1 MNWATSTP
9 SFSSWKFLKQFALLA
24 SLCFAMFAAAC
35 GGGGSTPTPPPPT
48 GNFSNASLKGQYAFF
63 MSGTILTNNGS
74 TFFAR
79 IGSFTADGNGNI
91 TTGIEDVDVTGPE
104 RIPLSPSTYTIQAD
118 GRGVVNLVGS
128 GPLSFSVT
136 LLSPTQGLMVETDLN
151 ATASGTFFL
160 QDSSSFTTAGFNGN
174 YVFDVS
180 GLDFNPQ
187 INDPLNSPVPDSIVG
202 QFVSNGS
209 GGLSGVLDE
218 NDDANPSGGQP
229 FTSGSFQLD
238 ATNGPTFGRGTMTFV
253 ANGVTYNYIYYVVNG
268 SRLVLIEDSS
278 GSGVLTVGTA
288 TAQASVPTSNA
299 TFNGSFAFLTSGSG
313 TSGPITRIGRFSAN
327 GSGALTSVFADT
339 NDNGGTAQVPKG
351 SLSATTY
358 AIDTNFTGS
367 GRGTLT
373 FTDSQLGT
381 FSFVFYLS
389 SPSGGVIQDVS
400 INNNKGN
407 VGDGFLQLQTGAPF
421 TQAGVAGAYGFNFA
435 GVSSNNNTTVTAE
448 EDFVG
453 QMTLSSA
460 ASNNVTGAVDFSEF
474 SSNQGVFLNVV
485 LSGTG
490 LTIGGD
496 GTTSSGMRNALALKP
511 LTNPSSTI
519 NFVPYFVDSQHMFV
533 AGTDS
538 DRVLSGVITLQNP

>member
-1 MNWATSTP
+1 MTSYT
-9 SFSSWKFLKQFALLA
+9 SKQQVNRFALLLT
-24 SLCFAMFAAAC
+24 LCLAVFAAAC
-35 GGGGSTPTPPPPT
+35 GGGGGSNPTPPPPT
-48 GNFSNASLKGQYAFF
+48 GNFSNTSLKGQYAFF
-63 MSGTILTNNGS
+63 MSGTNVS
-74 TFFAR
+74 TGAFFAR

-104 RIPLSPSTYTIQAD
+104 TIALSPSTYTIQAD

-136 LLSPTQGLMVETDLN
+136 LLSPTQGLIAETDLN

-160 QDSSSFTTAGFNGN
+160 QNSSSFTTSGFSGN

-180 GLDFNPQ
+180 GLDFNG
-187 INDPLNSPVPDSIVG
+187 STFGVPDSIVG
-202 QFVSNGS
+202 QFVSNGN
-209 GGLSGVLDE
+209 GGLTGVLDE
-218 NDDANPSGGQP
+218 NDNASPSGGQP

-268 SRLVLIEDSS
+268 SRICLIEDSS
-278 GSGVLTVGTA
+278 ASSVVTVGTA
-288 TAQASVPTSNA
+288 TSQSSVPTSNA
-299 TFNGSFAFLTSGSG
+299 TFNGNFAFLTSGSG
-313 TSGPITRIGRFSAN
+313 TTGPITRIGRFTAN
-327 GSGALTSVFADT
+327 GSGGLTSVFADT

-358 AIDTNFTGS
+358 AIDTSFTGS

-381 FSFVFYLS
+381 YSFVFYLN

-407 VGDGFLQLQTGAPF
+407 VGDGFLQLQNGAPF
-421 TQAGVAGAYGFNFA
+421 SLAGLAGDYGFNFA
-435 GVSSNNNTTVTAE
+435 GVSSNNNTAVTAE
-448 EDFVG
+448 EDYVG
-453 QMTLSSA
+453 HLKVSTA
-460 ASNNVTGAVDFSEF
+460 GAGGNVAGAVDFSEF
-474 SSNQGVFLNVV
+474 SSNQGVFLNIVV
-485 LSGTG
+485 SGNG
-490 LTIGGD
+490 LAVGGD
-496 GTTSSGMRNALALKP
+496 GTTSTGTRNALSLK
-511 LTNPSSTI
+511 LNTSPSATL

-533 AGTDS
+533 AGSDS
-538 DRVLSGVITLQNP
+538 NRVISGVVTLQNP

>member
-1 MNWATSTP
+1 MNSFTS
-9 SFSSWKFLKQFALLA
+9 KQQLNRIALFLT
-24 SLCFAMFAAAC
+24 LCFAAFASAC

-63 MSGTILTNNGS
+63 MSGTNVSTGS
-74 TFFAR
+74 FFAR

-91 TTGIEDVDVTGPE
+91 TAGIEDVDVTGPE
-104 RIPLSPSTYTIQAD
+104 TIPLSPSSYTIQAD
-118 GRGVVNLVGS
+118 GRGVVNLIGS

-136 LLSPTQGLMVETDLN
+136 LLSPTQGLIVETDLN

-160 QDSSSFTTAGFNGN
+160 QNPSSFTTSGFSGN

-180 GLDFNPQ
+180 GLDFNG
-187 INDPLNSPVPDSIVG
+187 SFGVPDSIVG

-209 GGLSGVLDE
+209 GGLTGVLDE
-218 NDDANPSGGQP
+218 NDNAIPSGGQP
-229 FTSGSFQLD
+229 VTSGSFQLD

-253 ANGVTYNYIYYVVNG
+253 ANGSTFNYVYYVVNG
-268 SRLVLIEDSS
+268 SRLVLIENSS
-278 GSGVLTVGTA
+278 TSNVVTVGTA
-288 TAQASVPTSNA
+288 TAQSSVPTSNA
-299 TFNGSFAFLTSGSG
+299 TFNGNFAFLTSGSG
-313 TSGPITRIGRFSAN
+313 TTGPITRIGRFTAD
-327 GSGALTSVFADT
+327 GGGGLTSVFANT
-339 NDNGGTAQVPKG
+339 NDNGDAEQVPKG

-358 AIDTNFTGS
+358 AIDTNFAGS

-373 FTDSQLGT
+373 FTDSSLGT
-381 FSFVFYLS
+381 YSFVFYLS

-421 TQAGVAGAYGFNFA
+421 SLAGLAGDYGLNFA
-435 GVSSNNNTTVTAE
+435 GVSSNNSTAVTAE

-453 QMTLSSA
+453 HLNVSSA
-460 ASNNVTGAVDFSEF
+460 SSGGNVTGAVDFSEF
-474 SSNQGVFLNVV
+474 SSNQGVFFNIVV
-485 LSGTG
+485 SGNG
-490 LTIGGD
+490 LTVGGD
-496 GTTSSGMRNALALKP
+496 GSTSNGTRNALALK
-511 LTNPSSTI
+511 LNSSPSATL

-538 DRVLSGVITLQNP
+538 DRVISGIITLQNP

>member
-1 MNWATSTP
+1 MNRLSPSRSSNSAKLFKGLAIFATLS
-9 SFSSWKFLKQFALLA
+9 FALF
-24 SLCFAMFAAAC
+24 SAAC

-48 GNFSNASLKGQYAFF
+48 GNFSNTSLKGQYAFF
-63 MSGTILTNNGS
+63 MSGTNVS
-74 TFFAR
+74 TGAFFAR
-79 IGSFTADGNGNI
+79 VGSFTADGNGNI
-91 TTGIEDVDVTGPE
+91 TAGIEDVDVTGPE
-104 RIPLSPSTYTIQAD
+104 TISLSPSTYTIQAD

-136 LLSPTQGLMVETDLN
+136 LLSPTQGLIVETDLN

-160 QDSSSFTTAGFNGN
+160 QNSSSFTTSGFNGN

-180 GLDFNPQ
+180 GLDFNG
-187 INDPLNSPVPDSIVG
+187 STFGVPDSIVG
-202 QFVSNGS
+202 QFVSNGN
-209 GGLSGVLDE
+209 GGLTGVLDE
-218 NDDANPSGGQP
+218 NDNASPSGGQP

-238 ATNGPTFGRGTMTFV
+238 ATNGPAFGRGTMTFV
-253 ANGVTYNYIYYVVNG
+253 ANGITFNYVYYVVNG
-268 SRLVLIEDSS
+268 SRLVLIENSS
-278 GSGVLTVGTA
+278 ASNVVTVGTA
-288 TAQASVPTSNA
+288 TSQSTVPTSNA
-299 TFNGSFAFLTSGSG
+299 TFNGSFAFLTTGSG
-313 TSGPITRIGRFSAN
+313 TSGPITRIGRFNAN
-327 GSGALTSVFADT
+327 GSGGLTSVFADT

-358 AIDTNFTGS
+358 AIDSNFAGS

-435 GVSSNNNTTVTAE
+435 GVSSNNSTAVTAE

-460 ASNNVTGAVDFSEF
+460 ASNNVSGAVDFSEF

-485 LSGTG
+485 ISGTG

-496 GTTSSGMRNALALKP
+496 GTTSNGMRNALALKFAG
-511 LTNPSSTI
+511 NPSSTI
-519 NFVPYFVDSQHMFV
+519 NFVPYIVDSQHMFV

-538 DRVLSGVITLQNP
+538 DRVISGIITLQNP